1 MILKIISQFQTG
13 PFRFGP
19 NETSLLEAVKMTK
32 ELKIILSAMA
42 SLILVA
48 VVCALPVT
56 LPNNAATHEQTA
68 APTQSV
74 SGKIASVEKTS
85 FTLNIVPSHTMS
97 NPGQQFQDSSPKSMT
112 FQIDKN
118 TTVDGKLQVGANAD
132 VTYREDGGKLMAISV
147 RVS

>member
-1 MILKIISQFQTG
+1 MK
-13 PFRFGP
+13 
-19 NETSLLEAVKMTK
+19 K
-32 ELKIILSAMA
+32 ELKLIWAGMA

-48 VVCALPVT
+48 AVCAIPPTLPHSTVT
-56 LPNNAATHEQTA
+56 LEQTA

-74 SGKIASVEKTS
+74 SGKIADVQKTS
-85 FTLNIVPSHTMS
+85 FTLSIGPSHTMS
-97 NPGQQFQDSSPKSMT
+97 NLGQNMQEAMPKSMT

-132 VTYREDGGKLMAISV
+132 VTYREDGGKYVAISV

>member
-1 MILKIISQFQTG
+1 MK
-13 PFRFGP
+13 
-19 NETSLLEAVKMTK
+19 K
-32 ELKIILSAMA
+32 ELKLILSAMA

-56 LPNNAATHEQTA
+56 LPNTPATHEQTA
-68 APTQSV
+68 AATQSV
-74 SGKIASVEKTS
+74 SGKIADVQKTS
-85 FTLNIVPSHTMS
+85 FTLTVGPSHTMS
-97 NPGQQFQDSSPKSMT
+97 NLGQNMQEAMPKSMT

-132 VTYREDGGKLMAISV
+132 VTYREDGDKFVAINV